1 MNLNKKV
8 FIGFLFF
15 IIIPLFVL
23 GTAVYTVSQ
32 QLIEKKYG
40 DLTEVTL
47 QAISRNIYYMFKE
60 ANYFSDF
67 WMVKDSIQGIY
78 RTIDEVRPNEEAP
91 SSYDLNTF
99 DTLLRGSILTYSP
112 IQSVVIYN
120 NAGKSFSAGRTS
132 GNALPW
138 KTLSSSTAFE
148 QIKELNGSPMWIG
161 PSEYKELGAGRGEFY
176 QARLVKDF
184 WTMDNLGYML
194 LKFKFNELDQI
205 FKSFNTNED
214 SSKRYLLVNKSG
226 LIFYDN
232 KMNLEGANVLQLLQ
246 GKLDLRQSN
255 RSFQAT
261 FQNERSLVSLY
272 HLNINQMG
280 VQDWSVVSITSWKY
294 VAGEIE
300 TIMKLVAGITFVCLF
315 FALVYNLVFVR
326 RIVQLILRML
336 GAMKKVERGDL
347 TTRMEES
354 GKDETTALAR
364 GFNSLV
370 VRVED
375 LLEEVKRQQDRKN
388 KAELMLL
395 QAQIKPHFLF
405 NTLES
410 INVLAI
416 QNQGKKVSQMVYRLG
431 NLLRIGME
439 SREEI
444 SLKQELDH
452 LKSYLEIQEFRFE
465 DQFRY
470 EIESD
475 SEILDYCVLKLTLQP
490 LVENALQ
497 HGFEPIDYMGEI
509 SIKLLDEGER
519 IGLYVTDNGI
529 GISNEKLAKFHYKT
543 ELETPLHEI
552 LDANVNEE
560 RRGLGVSN
568 VADRIRIQYGPHYGM
583 FICSMEGHGTTMKI
597 VIPKTKGAGL

>member
-8 FIGFLFF
+8 FIGFLLF

-23 GTAVYTVSQ
+23 GSAVYSVSQ

-40 DLTEVTL
+40 DLTEVSL

-67 WMVKDSIQGIY
+67 WMVKDSIQDIY
-78 RTIDEVRPNEEAP
+78 KTMDGKKPNTETL
-91 SSYDLNTF
+91 SSYDLNAF

-120 NAGKSFSAGRTS
+120 NEGKSFSAGKTS
-132 GNALPW
+132 GSAIPW
-138 KTLSSSTAFE
+138 ATLQQSLAF
-148 QIKELNGSPMWIG
+148 QHIKELNGSPLWIG
-161 PSEYKELGAGRGEFY
+161 PSEFKEFGPGRGGEFY

-194 LKFKFNELDQI
+194 LKFKFNELDPI
-205 FKSFNTNED
+205 FKSFNTNEQ

-232 KMNLEGANVLQLLQ
+232 KQNFEGANVLQLTQ
-246 GKLDLRQSN
+246 GKLDLGRN
-255 RSFQAT
+255 NYSFQAD
-261 FQNERSLVSLY
+261 FQNEKSLISLY
-272 HLNINQMG
+272 HLNINGMG
-280 VQDWSVVSITSWKY
+280 VQDWSVISVTSWKY
-294 VAGEIE
+294 VAGELE
-300 TIMKLVAGITFVCLF
+300 TIMKLVAGITFICLF

-326 RIVQLILRML
+326 RIIQLILRML
-336 GAMKKVERGDL
+336 NAMKKVERGDL

-416 QNQGKKVSQMVYRLG
+416 QNQGKKVSQMVIRLG

-439 SREEI
+439 NREEI
-444 SLKQELDH
+444 SLKQELEH
-452 LKSYLEIQEFRFE
+452 LRSYLEIQEFRFE
-465 DQFRY
+465 DQFQY
-470 EIESD
+470 DIEAPP
-475 SEILDYCVLKLTLQP
+475 ELLHEHILKLTLQP
-490 LVENALQ
+490 LVENSLQ
-497 HGFEPIDYMGEI
+497 HGFETIEYMGHI
-509 SIKLLDEGER
+509 SIQVKDEGER
-519 IGLYVTDNGI
+519 IGLYVTDNGV
-529 GISNEKLAKFHYKT
+529 GISQEKLAKFHYKT
-543 ELETPLHEI
+543 ELETSIHEI
-552 LDANVNEE
+552 LDSNEE

-568 VADRIRIQYGPHYGM
+568 VADRIRIQYGEHYGM
-583 FICSMEGHGTTMKI
+583 FICSHEGQGTTMKV
-597 VIPKTKGAGL
+597 VIPKRKRENQ

>member
-1 MNLNKKV
+1 MNKKV
-8 FIGFLFF
+8 FIGFLMF

-23 GTAVYTVSQ
+23 GSAVYTVSQ

-47 QAISRNIYYMFKE
+47 QAISRNMYYMFKE

-67 WMVKDSIQGIY
+67 WMVKESIQGIY
-78 RTIDEVRPNEEAP
+78 RTMDDVKPNEEVL

-112 IQSVVIYN
+112 IQNVVIYN
-120 NAGKSFSAGRTS
+120 NSGKSFSAGRTS
-132 GNALPW
+132 GSSLPW
-138 KTLSSSTAFE
+138 ADLKKSAAFQ
-148 QIKELNGSPMWIG
+148 QIEELNGSPLWIG
-161 PSEYKELGAGRGEFY
+161 PSEYKEFAAGHRDFY

-184 WTMDNLGYML
+184 WTMDNRGYML
-194 LKFKFNELDQI
+194 LRFRFNELDQI
-205 FKSFNTNED
+205 FKSFKTNVE
-214 SSKRYLLVNKSG
+214 SSTRYLLVNNSG

-232 KMNLEGANVLQLLQ
+232 KQSLEGANVLQLLPN
-246 GKLDLRQSN
+246 KLDLQLSNHSFQSN
-255 RSFQAT
+255 
-261 FQNERSLVSLY
+261 FQNEKSLVSLY
-272 HLNINQMG
+272 HLNINNMG
-280 VQDWSVVSITSWKY
+280 VQNWSVVSITSWKY

-300 TIMKLVAGITFVCLF
+300 TIMTLVAGITFVCIF

-326 RIVQLILRML
+326 RIIQLILRML
-336 GAMKKVERGDL
+336 SSMKRVERGDL
-347 TTRMEES
+347 TARMVES
-354 GKDETTALAR
+354 GKDETSALAR

-370 VRVED
+370 ARLED

-439 SREEI
+439 SKEEI
-444 SLKQELDH
+444 TLKQELEH

-465 DQFRY
+465 DQFQY
-470 EIESD
+470 QIEAP
-475 SEILDYCVLKLTLQP
+475 SELLDVYMLKLTLQP
-490 LVENALQ
+490 LVENSLQ
-497 HGFEPIDYMGEI
+497 HGFEPIAYKGLI
-509 SIKLLDEGER
+509 TIKVVNEGER
-519 IGLYVTDNGI
+519 IGIYVTDDGI
-529 GISNEKLAKFHYKT
+529 GISAEKLAKFHYKT
-543 ELETPLHEI
+543 ELETPIHEI
-552 LDANVNEE
+552 IGTNEE

-568 VADRIRIQYGPHYGM
+568 VADRIRIQYGAHYGL
-583 FICSMEGHGTTMKI
+583 FICSQEGMGTTMKI
-597 VIPKTKGAGL
+597 VIPNRKGASL

>member
-8 FIGFLFF
+8 FIGFLIF

-23 GTAVYTVSQ
+23 GSAVYTVSQ

-78 RTIDEVRPNEEAP
+78 RTIEVKPNEDSP
-91 SSYDLNTF
+91 SSYDLNTL

-132 GNALPW
+132 GSALPW
-138 KTLSSSTAFE
+138 TVLMKSTAFG
-148 QIKELNGSPMWIG
+148 QIQELNGSPLWIG
-161 PSEYKELGAGRGEFY
+161 PSEYKEFGAGRGEFY
-176 QARLVKDF
+176 QARMVKDF
-184 WTMDNLGYML
+184 WTMDNLGFML

-205 FKSFNTNED
+205 FKSYNTNEE

-232 KMNLEGANVLQLLQ
+232 KQNLEGANVLLLLQ
-246 GKLDLRQSN
+246 GKLDLQQSN
-255 RSFQAT
+255 HSFQAN
-261 FQNERSLVSLY
+261 FQNEKSLVSLY

-280 VQDWSVVSITSWKY
+280 VRDWSVVSITSWKY

-300 TIMKLVAGITFVCLF
+300 TIMKLVAGITFICLF

-326 RIVQLILRML
+326 RIIQLILRML
-336 GAMKKVERGDL
+336 SSMKKVERGDL

-354 GKDETTALAR
+354 GKDETSALAR

-444 SLKQELDH
+444 SLKQELEH

-465 DQFRY
+465 DQFQY
-470 EIESD
+470 EIEAP
-475 SEILDYCVLKLTLQP
+475 SELLDFHILKLTLQP
-490 LVENALQ
+490 LVENILQ
-497 HGFEPIDYMGEI
+497 HGFEPIAYMGLI
-509 SIKLLDEGER
+509 SIKVVNEGER
-519 IGLYVTDNGI
+519 IGIYVTDNGI
-529 GISNEKLAKFHYKT
+529 GISADKLAKFHYKT
-543 ELETPLHEI
+543 ELETPFHEI
-552 LDANVNEE
+552 LGTNEE

-568 VADRIRIQYGPHYGM
+568 VADRIRIQYGSHYGM
-583 FICSMEGHGTTMKI
+583 FICSQEGHGTTMKI
-597 VIPKTKGAGL
+597 VIPKNKGEGL

>member
-8 FIGFLFF
+8 FIGFLTF

-23 GTAVYTVSQ
+23 GSVVYTVSQ

-67 WMVKDSIQGIY
+67 WMVKEGIQGIY
-78 RTIDEVRPNEEAP
+78 RSIDEVKPNEDTL

-99 DTLLRGSILTYSP
+99 DTLLRSSILTYSP
-112 IQSVVIYN
+112 VQSVVIYN
-120 NAGKSFSAGRTS
+120 NHGKSFNAGRTS
-132 GNALPW
+132 ASSLPW
-138 KTLSSSTAFE
+138 TSLLDSSAFK
-148 QIKELNGSPMWIG
+148 QIQLLNGSPLWIG
-161 PSEYKELGAGRGEFY
+161 PAEYKEFPIGHREFY
-176 QARLVKDF
+176 QARMVKDF
-184 WTMDNLGYML
+184 WTMDNRGYML
-194 LKFKFNELDQI
+194 LRFRFNELDQI
-205 FKSFNTNED
+205 FRSFNTSEE
-214 SSKRYLLVNKSG
+214 SSKRYLLVNNSG

-232 KMNLEGANVLQLLQ
+232 KMSLEGANVLQLLP
-246 GKLDLRQSN
+246 GKLDLLKPN
-255 RSFQAT
+255 GSFQAD

-272 HLNINQMG
+272 HLDLNQMG

-300 TIMKLVAGITFVCLF
+300 TIMKWVAGITFICLF

-326 RIVQLILRML
+326 RIIQLILRIVSS
-336 GAMKKVERGDL
+336 MKKVERGDL
-347 TTRMEES
+347 TTRLDVS
-354 GKDETTALAR
+354 GSDETTALVR

-370 VRVED
+370 ARVED

-439 SREEI
+439 NREEI
-444 SLKQELDH
+444 TLKQELEH
-452 LKSYLEIQEFRFE
+452 LKSYLEIQEYRFE
-465 DQFRY
+465 DQFHY
-470 EIESD
+470 EIVAPPEL
-475 SEILDYCVLKLTLQP
+475 LDFYILKLTLQP
-490 LVENALQ
+490 LVENSLQ
-497 HGFEPIDYMGEI
+497 HGFEPIDYMGFI
-509 SIKLLDEGER
+509 SIKVVDEGER
-519 IGLYVTDNGI
+519 IGIYVTDNGA
-529 GISNEKLAKFHYKT
+529 GITEEKLAKFRYKM
-543 ELETPLHEI
+543 ELETPFHEI
-552 LDANVNEE
+552 MDVNEE

-568 VADRIRIQYGPHYGM
+568 VADRIRIQYGGHYGM
-583 FICSMEGHGTTMKI
+583 FICSLEDHGTTMKI
-597 VIPKTKGAGL
+597 IIPKNKGVGL

>member
-1 MNLNKKV
+1 MNKKV
-8 FIGFLFF
+8 FIGFLLF

-78 RTIDEVRPNEEAP
+78 RTIDEVKPGEEAP

-120 NAGKSFSAGRTS
+120 NAGSSFSAGRTS
-132 GNALPW
+132 GSALPW
-138 KTLSSSTAFE
+138 ATLAGSTAFE
-148 QIKELNGSPMWIG
+148 QIKELNGSPLWIG

-176 QARLVKDF
+176 QARMVKDF
-184 WTMDNLGYML
+184 WTMDNLGFML
-194 LKFKFNELDQI
+194 LKFRFNELDQI
-205 FKSFNTNED
+205 FKSFNTTES

-232 KMNLEGANVLQLLQ
+232 KQDLEGANVLQLLG
-246 GKLDLRQSN
+246 GKLDLRQGN
-255 RSFQAT
+255 QSFQAN
-261 FQNERSLVSLY
+261 FQNEKSLVSLY

-336 GAMKKVERGDL
+336 SSMKKVERGDL

-354 GKDETTALAR
+354 GKDETSALAR

-375 LLEEVKRQQDRKN
+375 LLEEVKLQQDRKN

-416 QNQGKKVSQMVYRLG
+416 QNQGRKVSQMVYRLG

-439 SREEI
+439 NREEI
-444 SLKQELDH
+444 TLGQELEH

-470 EIESD
+470 VIEAD
-475 SEILDYCVLKLTLQP
+475 PAAMPFNILKLTLQP

-497 HGFEPIDYMGEI
+497 HGFEPIDYMGI
-509 SIKLLDEGER
+509 ITVTVADEGER
-519 IGLYVTDNGI
+519 IGLYVADNGV
-529 GISNEKLAKFHYKT
+529 GISHEKLAKFHYRT
-543 ELETPLHEI
+543 ELATPFHEI
-552 LDANVNEE
+552 LGANVNEE

-568 VADRIRIQYGPHYGM
+568 VADRIRIQYGSRYGM
-583 FICSMEGHGTTMKI
+583 FICSMEGHGTTIKI
-597 VIPKTKGAGL
+597 VIPKTGGGSL

>member
-8 FIGFLFF
+8 FLGFLFF

-23 GTAVYTVSQ
+23 GTAVYSVSQ

-67 WMVKDSIQGIY
+67 WMVKDSVQEIY
-78 RTIDEVRPNEEAP
+78 RTMDQVKANETL
-91 SSYDLNTF
+91 SSYDQNAF
-99 DTLLRGSILTYSP
+99 DTFLRGSILTYSP
-112 IQSVVIYN
+112 IQSVMIYN
-120 NAGKSFSAGRTS
+120 NVGKLFSAGRTS
-132 GNALPW
+132 AGALPW
-138 KTLSSSTAFE
+138 ATLSQSTAFQ
-148 QIKELNGSPMWIG
+148 QIEALNGSPLWIG
-161 PSEYKELGAGRGEFY
+161 PSEYKEFGTARGEFY
-176 QARLVKDF
+176 QARIVKDF

-194 LKFKFNELDQI
+194 TKYKFSELDQI
-205 FKSFNTNED
+205 FKSFNTEN
-214 SSKRYLLVNKSG
+214 SSRYLLVNKNG

-232 KMNLEGANVLQLLQ
+232 KQNLEGANILQLLQ
-246 GKLDLRQSN
+246 GKLELQKINYSFQSN
-255 RSFQAT
+255 FQD
-261 FQNERSLVSLY
+261 EKSLVSLY
-272 HLNINQMG
+272 HLNLSQMG

-294 VAGEIE
+294 VAGELE
-300 TIMKLVAGITFVCLF
+300 TIMKLVAGITFVSLF
-315 FALVYNLVFVR
+315 FALMYNLVFVR
-326 RIVQLILRML
+326 RIIQLILRML
-336 GAMKKVERGDL
+336 SSMKKVERGDL

-354 GKDETTALAR
+354 GKDETSALAR

-370 VRVED
+370 ARVED
-375 LLEEVKRQQDRKN
+375 LLDEVKKQQDRKN

-416 QNQGKKVSQMVYRLG
+416 QNQGKKVSQMVVRLG

-439 SREEI
+439 NREEI

-452 LKSYLEIQEFRFE
+452 LRSYLQIQEYRFE
-465 DQFRY
+465 DRFHY
-470 EIESD
+470 TIEAPEELLHYD
-475 SEILDYCVLKLTLQP
+475 ILKLTLQP
-490 LVENALQ
+490 LVENSLQ
-497 HGFEPIDYMGEI
+497 HGIEPMEAMGQI
-509 SIKLLDEGER
+509 TVHAQDEGES
-519 IGLYVTDNGI
+519 IGLYVSDNGV

-552 LDANVNEE
+552 MDGEE
-560 RRGLGVSN
+560 RRGLGLSN
-568 VADRIRIQYGPHYGM
+568 VADRVRIQYGERYGM
-583 FICSMEGHGTTMKI
+583 FICSQEGAGTTIKV
-597 VIPKTKGAGL
+597 VIPKKGRIVG

>member
-8 FIGFLFF
+8 FIGFLMF

-23 GTAVYTVSQ
+23 GSAAYTVSQ

-67 WMVKDSIQGIY
+67 WMVKESIQGIY
-78 RTIDEVRPNEEAP
+78 RTIDEVKPNENTL

-112 IQSVVIYN
+112 VQSVAIYN
-120 NAGKSFSAGRTS
+120 NAGKSFSAGRGGGS
-132 GNALPW
+132 ALPW
-138 KTLSSSTAFE
+138 TALTQSTAF
-148 QIKELNGSPMWIG
+148 QHIQELNGSPLWIG
-161 PSEYKELGAGRGEFY
+161 PSEYKEFGTGRGEFY

-184 WTMDNLGYML
+184 WTMDNLGFML

-205 FKSFNTNED
+205 FKSFNTSEE

-232 KMNLEGANVLQLLQ
+232 KQNLEGANVLQLLP
-246 GKLDLRQSN
+246 GKLDLQLN
-255 RSFQAT
+255 NNSFQAN
-261 FQNERSLVSLY
+261 FQNEKSLISLY

-315 FALVYNLVFVR
+315 FALVFNLVFVR

-336 GAMKKVERGDL
+336 SSMKKVERGDL

-354 GKDETTALAR
+354 GKDETSALAR

-439 SREEI
+439 NREEI
-444 SLKQELDH
+444 SLKQELEH

-465 DQFRY
+465 DQFQY
-470 EIESD
+470 DIQAPPEL
-475 SEILDYCVLKLTLQP
+475 LDYYILKLTLQP
-490 LVENALQ
+490 LVENSLQ
-497 HGFEPIDYMGEI
+497 HGFEPIDYMGMI
-509 SIKLLDEGER
+509 AIKVVDEGER
-519 IGLYVTDNGI
+519 IALYVTDNGI
-529 GISNEKLAKFHYKT
+529 GISAEKLAKFHYKT
-543 ELETPLHEI
+543 ELETPFHEI
-552 LDANVNEE
+552 LGANEE

-568 VADRIRIQYGPHYGM
+568 VADRIRIQYGAHYGI
-583 FICSMEGHGTTMKI
+583 FICSQEGHGTTMKI
-597 VIPKTKGAGL
+597 VIPKNKGEGL

>member
-132 GNALPW
+132 GSALPW

-161 PSEYKELGAGRGEFY
+161 PSEYKELGASRGEFY
-176 QARLVKDF
+176 QARMVKDF

-232 KMNLEGANVLQLLQ
+232 KQHLEGANVLQLLQ
-246 GKLDLRQSN
+246 GKLDLQQSN
-255 RSFQAT
+255 RSFQAN

-272 HLNINQMG
+272 HLNLNQMG

-336 GAMKKVERGDL
+336 YSMKKVERGDL

-370 VRVED
+370 ERVED

-439 SREEI
+439 NREEI

-465 DQFRY
+465 DQFHY

-475 SEILDYCVLKLTLQP
+475 PEILDYSILKLTLQP

-497 HGFEPIDYMGEI
+497 HGFEPIDYMGVI
-509 SIKLLDEGER
+509 SIKVLDEGER
-519 IGLYVTDNGI
+519 IGLYVSDNGI
-529 GISNEKLAKFHYKT
+529 GISHEKLAKFHYKT
-543 ELETPLHEI
+543 ELETPFHEI

-568 VADRIRIQYGPHYGM
+568 VADRIRIQYGQHYGI

-597 VIPKTKGAGL
+597 VIPKTKGASL

>member
-8 FIGFLFF
+8 FIGFLLF

-23 GTAVYTVSQ
+23 GSAVYTVSQ

-78 RTIDEVRPNEEAP
+78 RTIDAAKPNEDP
-91 SSYDLNTF
+91 LSSYDLNTF

-112 IQSVVIYN
+112 VQSVVIYN
-120 NAGKSFSAGRTS
+120 NSGKSFSAGRTS
-132 GNALPW
+132 GSSIPW
-138 KTLSSSTAFE
+138 QTIQQSMAF
-148 QIKELNGSPMWIG
+148 QHIQELNGSPLWIG
-161 PSEYKELGAGRGEFY
+161 PSEFKEFGSGRGEFY
-176 QARLVKDF
+176 QARMVKDF

-205 FKSFNTNED
+205 FKSFNTSEQ
-214 SSKRYLLVNKSG
+214 SSKRYLLINKNG

-232 KMNLEGANVLQLLQ
+232 KQSLEGANVLQLTQ
-246 GKLDLRQSN
+246 GKLDLGFN
-255 RSFQAT
+255 NYSFQAN
-261 FQNERSLVSLY
+261 FQNEKSLISLY

-326 RIVQLILRML
+326 RIIQLILRML
-336 GAMKKVERGDL
+336 SSMKKVERGDL
-347 TTRMEES
+347 TTRMEVS

-416 QNQGKKVSQMVYRLG
+416 QNQGKKVSQMVIRLG

-439 SREEI
+439 NREEI
-444 SLKQELDH
+444 TLKQELEH
-452 LKSYLEIQEFRFE
+452 LRSYLEIQEFRFE
-465 DQFRY
+465 DQFQY
-470 EIESD
+470 TIEAPQELLHED
-475 SEILDYCVLKLTLQP
+475 ILKLTLQP
-490 LVENALQ
+490 LVENSLQ
-497 HGFEPIDYMGEI
+497 HGFEPIDYMGLI
-509 SIKLLDEGER
+509 AVKVVDEGDR
-519 IGLYVTDNGI
+519 IGLYVTDNGV

-543 ELETPLHEI
+543 ELETPFHEI
-552 LDANVNEE
+552 LESNEE

-568 VADRIRIQYGPHYGM
+568 VADRVRIQYGEHYGM
-583 FICSMEGHGTTMKI
+583 FICSQEGQGTTMKVI
-597 VIPKTKGAGL
+597 IPKRKRDAG

>member
-78 RTIDEVRPNEEAP
+78 RTIDEVKPNEEAP

-138 KTLSSSTAFE
+138 TTLSSSTAFE

-161 PSEYKELGAGRGEFY
+161 PSEYEELATSRGEFY

-184 WTMDNLGYML
+184 WTMDDLGYML

-214 SSKRYLLVNKSG
+214 SSKRYLLVNKNG

-232 KMNLEGANVLQLLQ
+232 KQHLEGANVLQLLQ

-255 RSFQAT
+255 RSFQAN

-370 VRVED
+370 ERVED

-470 EIESD
+470 DIESD
-475 SEILDYCVLKLTLQP
+475 PEILDDSILKLTLQP

-497 HGFEPIDYMGEI
+497 HGFEPIDYMGVI
-509 SIKLLDEGER
+509 SIQILDEGER
-519 IGLYVTDNGI
+519 IGLYVKDNGI
-529 GISNEKLAKFHYKT
+529 GISNEKLTKFHYKT
-543 ELETPLHEI
+543 ELETPFHEI
-552 LDANVNEE
+552 MDANVNEE

-568 VADRIRIQYGPHYGM
+568 VADRIRIQYGRHYGM
-583 FICSMEGHGTTMKI
+583 FICSMEGHGTTIKI
-597 VIPKTKGAGL
+597 VIPKSKGVGL